1 MLKSKPRRKEISV
14 MIVKIKLMM
23 MMMMDA
29 VWWVVIQVP
38 FNRPKTWMALF
49 LEELSAPGSSYKAL
63 ILNQATAQWQIQFWH
78 NKQSSGTWAKL
89 MKQMT
94 QPLKWVVGASCKKK
108 SKREPS
114 ILIKLAAKEK
124 PAKFH
129 FEWCSVRSSKCKVFS
144 QNRHSPP
151 TTKICL
157 SFSCPACPPCRA
169 TSILRQSPFCKYL
182 VAFRYW
188 SNSLAPP
195 FVLLLL
201 RLP

>member
-1 MLKSKPRRKEISV
+1 MGRDSSPFQPAKDLDGTILGRAFCTWLLLQSLNSKPSYCTVTDTI
-14 MIVKIKLMM
+14 
-23 MMMMDA
+23 
-29 VWWVVIQVP
+29 
-38 FNRPKTWMALF
+38 
-49 LEELSAPGSSYKAL
+49 LSQQTILWNLGKVDETNDTTPEVSSR
-63 ILNQATAQWQIQFWH
+63 
-78 NKQSSGTWAKL
+78 S
-89 MKQMT
+89 
-94 QPLKWVVGASCKKK
+94 PLKKK

-144 QNRHSPP
+144 HRHSPP

-182 VAFRYW
+182 VAFRY
-188 SNSLAPP
+188 
-195 FVLLLL
+195 
-201 RLP
+201 